1 MNASASQGWLRRAAM
16 APGAVYAL
24 IGLSVVFGL
33 FTTQFFTVHNLTNVG
48 MQGAVLIIVSLG
60 MTLIILTEGIDLS
73 LGPVL
78 GLAGVVLALAV
89 KQQVPVLLAILGA
102 VAVGAAFGALN
113 GFLIARLGLP
123 PFVVTLGSF
132 GMAQGLALVLTQ
144 GSSIA
149 GLGPAVQYFNDG
161 RILGLHVPIIL
172 TAIAF
177 LVMYLIL
184 YHTKFGTYVFAIG
197 GNQEALTL
205 AGVRARLYK
214 TGVYIPGGTTA
225 GIAALVMTARMNAA
239 HPTVGVG
246 LEFDATASVILGG
259 TSFERGK
266 GWLGGAIIGA
276 LAVSVL
282 RNGLN
287 LIGLSTSWQ
296 VSMVDKSN
304 AEPYNIPPEQRK
316 PPVWEQVMAGQK

>member
-1 MNASASQGWLRRAAM
+1 MSETVWREWARRVAM

-24 IGLSVVFGL
+24 ILLSLVFAL
-33 FTTQFFTVHNLTNVG
+33 FTAQFLTLQNLTNVG
-48 MQGAVLIIVSLG
+48 MQGSVLVIVSLG
-60 MTLIILTEGIDLS
+60 MTLIILSEGIDLS
-73 LGPVL
+73 IGPVL

-89 KQQVPVLLAILGA
+89 KQQVGLPLAIL
-102 VAVGAAFGALN
+102 AAIVTGGLFGGLN

-123 PFVVTLGSF
+123 PFVVTLGTF
-132 GMAQGLALVLTQ
+132 GMAQGLALVLTE
-144 GSSIA
+144 GSSVP

-161 RILGLHVPIIL
+161 RIAGLPVPIVL

-177 LVMYLIL
+177 LVVYTIL
-184 YHTKFGTYVFAIG
+184 YHTKFGTYVFALG

-205 AGVRARLYK
+205 AGVRTRLYK
-214 TGVYIPGGTTA
+214 TVVYVLAGALAGVG
-225 GIAALVMTARMNAA
+225 ALVMTARMNAA

-246 LEFDATASVILGG
+246 LEFDAIASVILGG

-266 GWLGGAIIGA
+266 GWLVGTIIGA

-296 VSMVDKSN
+296 VSMVGTVIILAIVVDSLRG
-304 AEPYNIPPEQRK
+304 I
-316 PPVWEQVMAGQK
+316 

>member
-1 MNASASQGWLRRAAM
+1 MSETVWRVWARRAAL

-24 IGLSVVFGL
+24 IVLSLVFGV
-33 FTTQFFTVHNLTNVG
+33 FTAQFLTLHNLTNVG
-48 MQGAVLIIVSLG
+48 MQGSVLIIVSLG

-78 GLAGVVLALAV
+78 GLAGVVLALCV
-89 KQQVPVLLAILGA
+89 KQQMGLPLAILLAILA
-102 VAVGAAFGALN
+102 GAAFGALN
-113 GFLIARLGLP
+113 GVLITRLGLP

-149 GLGPAVQYFNDG
+149 GLGPAVQYFYDG
-161 RILGLHVPIIL
+161 RILGIQVPIVM
-172 TAIAF
+172 TAITF
-177 LVMYLIL
+177 LVVYIIL

-197 GNQEALTL
+197 GNQEALSL
-205 AGVRARLYK
+205 AGVRTRLYK
-214 TGVYIPGGTTA
+214 TGVYVLGGILA
-225 GIAALVMTARMNAA
+225 SVAALVMTARMNGA

-246 LEFDATASVILGG
+246 LEFDAIVSVILGG
-259 TSFERGK
+259 TSFERGR
-266 GWLGGAIIGA
+266 GWLGGTIIGA

-296 VSMVDKSN
+296 VTAVGMVIILAIVVDGLRG
-304 AEPYNIPPEQRK
+304 I
-316 PPVWEQVMAGQK
+316 

>member
-1 MNASASQGWLRRAAM
+1 MSQTVRYEWTRRLAM

-24 IGLSVVFGL
+24 ILLSLIFTL
-33 FTTQFFTVHNLTNVG
+33 FTAQFLTVHNLTNVG
-48 MQGAVLIIVSLG
+48 MQGSVLIIVSLG
-60 MTLIILTEGIDLS
+60 MTLIILSEGIDLS

-78 GLAGVVLALAV
+78 GLAGVVLALCV
-89 KQQVPVLLAILGA
+89 KQQVGLPLAILLAILVGA
-102 VAVGAAFGALN
+102 VFGVLN
-113 GFLIARLGLP
+113 GVLISHVGLP
-123 PFVVTLGSF
+123 PFVVTLGTF
-132 GMAQGLALVLTQ
+132 GMAQGLALVLTE
-144 GSSIA
+144 GSSVP

-161 RILGLHVPIIL
+161 RILGVQVPIIL
-172 TAIAF
+172 TGIAF
-177 LVMYLIL
+177 LVVYVIL

-205 AGVRARLYK
+205 AGVRTRLYK
-214 TGVYIPGGTTA
+214 TGVYVLGGSLA
-225 GIAALVMTARMNAA
+225 GVGALVMTARMNAA

-246 LEFDATASVILGG
+246 LEFDAIASVILGG

-266 GWLGGAIIGA
+266 GWLGGTIIGA

-296 VSMVDKSN
+296 VSMVGLVIILAIVVDSLRG
-304 AEPYNIPPEQRK
+304 I
-316 PPVWEQVMAGQK
+316 

>member
-1 MNASASQGWLRRAAM
+1 MSETVRHEWTRRIAM

-24 IGLSVVFGL
+24 ILLSMVFTL
-33 FTTQFFTVHNLTNVG
+33 FTAQFLTVHNLTNVG
-48 MQGAVLIIVSLG
+48 MQGSVLIIVSLG
-60 MTLIILTEGIDLS
+60 MTLIILSEGIDLS

-89 KQQVPVLLAILGA
+89 KHQMGLPLAILLA
-102 VAVGAAFGALN
+102 VLVGALFGVLN
-113 GFLIARLGLP
+113 GVLISHIGLP
-123 PFVVTLGSF
+123 PFVVTLGTF
-132 GMAQGLALVLTQ
+132 GMAQGLALVLTE
-144 GSSIA
+144 GSSVP

-161 RILGLHVPIIL
+161 RILGVQVPIIL
-172 TAIAF
+172 SGIAF
-177 LVMYLIL
+177 LVVYVIL

-205 AGVRARLYK
+205 AGVRTRLYK
-214 TGVYIPGGTTA
+214 TGVYVLGGSLA
-225 GIAALVMTARMNAA
+225 GVGALVMTARMNAA

-246 LEFDATASVILGG
+246 LEFDAIASVILGG

-266 GWLGGAIIGA
+266 GWLGGTIIGA

-296 VSMVDKSN
+296 VSMVGLVIILAIVVDSLRG
-304 AEPYNIPPEQRK
+304 I
-316 PPVWEQVMAGQK
+316 

>member
-1 MNASASQGWLRRAAM
+1 MNASVLRAWGQRASM

-24 IGLSVVFGL
+24 ILLSLIFGL
-33 FTTQFFTVHNLTNVG
+33 FTTQFLTVHNLTNVG
-48 MQGAVLIIVSLG
+48 MQGSVLVIVALG
-60 MTLIILTEGIDLS
+60 MTLIILSEGIDLS

-89 KQQVPVLLAILGA
+89 KGQAPLPLAILA
-102 VAVGAAFGALN
+102 AIAVGGIFGALN
-113 GFLIARLGLP
+113 GVLIAHLGLP
-123 PFVVTLGSF
+123 PFVVTLGTF
-132 GMAQGLALVLTQ
+132 GMAQGLALVLTE
-144 GSSIA
+144 GSSVP

-161 RILGLHVPIIL
+161 QILGVQVPIIM
-172 TAIAF
+172 TAITF
-177 LVMYLIL
+177 LVVYVVL
-184 YHTKFGTYVFAIG
+184 YYTKFGTYVFAIG

-205 AGVRARLYK
+205 AGVRTRLYK
-214 TGVYIPGGTTA
+214 AGVYVLGGILA
-225 GIAALVMTARMNAA
+225 GVGALVMTARMNAA

-246 LEFDATASVILGG
+246 LEFDAIASVILGG

-266 GWLGGAIIGA
+266 GWLVGTIIGA

-296 VSMVDKSN
+296 VSMVGLVIILAIVVDSMRG
-304 AEPYNIPPEQRK
+304 I
-316 PPVWEQVMAGQK
+316 

>member
-1 MNASASQGWLRRAAM
+1 MSETLWREWARRVAM

-24 IGLSVVFGL
+24 ILLSLVFAL
-33 FTTQFFTVHNLTNVG
+33 FTAQFLTLHNLTNVG
-48 MQGAVLIIVSLG
+48 MQGSVLVIVSLG
-60 MTLIILTEGIDLS
+60 MTLIILSEGIDLS
-73 LGPVL
+73 IGPVL

-89 KQQVPVLLAILGA
+89 KQQVALPLAIL
-102 VAVGAAFGALN
+102 AAIATGGTFGALN
-113 GFLIARLGLP
+113 GVLISRLGLP

-132 GMAQGLALVLTQ
+132 GMAQGLALVLTE
-144 GSSIA
+144 GSSVP

-161 RILGLHVPIIL
+161 RILGIQVPIIM

-177 LVMYLIL
+177 LVVYVIL
-184 YHTKFGTYVFAIG
+184 YYTKFGTYVFALG
-197 GNQEALTL
+197 GNQEALAL
-205 AGVRARLYK
+205 AGVRTRLYK
-214 TGVYIPGGTTA
+214 TGVYVLGGILA
-225 GIAALVMTARMNAA
+225 GVGALVMTARMNAA

-246 LEFDATASVILGG
+246 LEFDAIASVILGG

-266 GWLGGAIIGA
+266 GWLGGTIIGA

-296 VSMVDKSN
+296 VSMVGVVIILAIVVDSLRG
-304 AEPYNIPPEQRK
+304 I
-316 PPVWEQVMAGQK
+316 

>member
-1 MNASASQGWLRRAAM
+1 MSETLRREWARRVAM

-24 IGLSVVFGL
+24 ILLSLIFAL
-33 FTTQFFTVHNLTNVG
+33 FTTQFLTLHNLTNVG
-48 MQGAVLIIVSLG
+48 MQGSVLVIVSLG
-60 MTLIILTEGIDLS
+60 MTLIILSEGIDLS

-89 KQQVPVLLAILGA
+89 KQQLALPLAIL
-102 VAVGAAFGALN
+102 AAIVTGGLFGGLN

-123 PFVVTLGSF
+123 PFVVTLGTF
-132 GMAQGLALVLTQ
+132 GMAQGLALVLTE
-144 GSSIA
+144 GSSVP
-149 GLGPAVQYFNDG
+149 GLGTAVQYFNDG
-161 RILGLHVPIIL
+161 RILGVQVPIIM
-172 TAIAF
+172 TAVTF
-177 LVMYLIL
+177 LVVYVIL

-205 AGVRARLYK
+205 AGVRTRLYK
-214 TGVYIPGGTTA
+214 SVVYVLGGALAGVG
-225 GIAALVMTARMNAA
+225 ALVMTARMNAA

-246 LEFDATASVILGG
+246 LEFDAIASVILGG

-266 GWLGGAIIGA
+266 GWLGGTIIGA

-296 VSMVDKSN
+296 VSMVGTVIILAIVVDSLRG
-304 AEPYNIPPEQRK
+304 I
-316 PPVWEQVMAGQK
+316 

>member
-1 MNASASQGWLRRAAM
+1 MSETVRREWARRVTM

-24 IGLSVVFGL
+24 ILLSLIFAL
-33 FTTQFFTVHNLTNVG
+33 FTTQFLTLHNLTNVG
-48 MQGAVLIIVSLG
+48 MQGSVLVIVSLG
-60 MTLIILTEGIDLS
+60 MTLIILSEGIDLS

-89 KQQVPVLLAILGA
+89 KQQLALPLAIL
-102 VAVGAAFGALN
+102 AAIVTGGLFGGLN

-123 PFVVTLGSF
+123 PFVVTLGTF
-132 GMAQGLALVLTQ
+132 GMAQGLALVLTE
-144 GSSIA
+144 GSSVP
-149 GLGPAVQYFNDG
+149 GLGTAVQYFNDG
-161 RILGLHVPIIL
+161 RIAGLPVPIVL
-172 TAIAF
+172 TALAF
-177 LVMYLIL
+177 LVVYTIL
-184 YHTKFGTYVFAIG
+184 YHTKFGTYVFALG

-205 AGVRARLYK
+205 AGVRTRLYK
-214 TGVYIPGGTTA
+214 SIVYVLGGALAGVG
-225 GIAALVMTARMNAA
+225 ALVMTARMNAA

-246 LEFDATASVILGG
+246 LEFDAIASVILGG

-266 GWLGGAIIGA
+266 GWLGGTIIGA

-296 VSMVDKSN
+296 VSMVGTVIILAIVVDSLRG
-304 AEPYNIPPEQRK
+304 I
-316 PPVWEQVMAGQK
+316 

>member
-1 MNASASQGWLRRAAM
+1 MSETVWLGWARRVAM

-24 IGLSVVFGL
+24 VLLSLIFSL
-33 FTTQFFTVHNLTNVG
+33 FTAQFLTLQNLTNVG
-48 MQGAVLIIVSLG
+48 MQGSVLAIVSLG

-73 LGPVL
+73 LGPLL
-78 GLAGVVLALAV
+78 GLAGVVLALCV
-89 KQQVPVLLAILGA
+89 KHQMGLPLSILLAILT
-102 VAVGAAFGALN
+102 GAAFGALN
-113 GFLIARLGLP
+113 GVLISRFGLP

-132 GMAQGLALVLTQ
+132 GMAQGLALVMTQ

-149 GLGPAVQYFNDG
+149 GLGPAVQYFYDG
-161 RILGLHVPIIL
+161 WILGIQVPIVM

-177 LVMYLIL
+177 LVVYVIL
-184 YHTKFGTYVFAIG
+184 YHTKFGTYVFALG
-197 GNQEALTL
+197 GNQEALAL
-205 AGVRARLYK
+205 AGVRTRLYK
-214 TGVYIPGGTTA
+214 TGVYVLGGILT

-246 LEFDATASVILGG
+246 LEFDAIVSVILGG

-287 LIGLSTSWQ
+287 LIGLSTTWQ
-296 VSMVDKSN
+296 VSAVGMVIILAIVVD
-304 AEPYNIPPEQRK
+304 ALRGI
-316 PPVWEQVMAGQK
+316 

>member
-1 MNASASQGWLRRAAM
+1 MSETVWREWARRVAM

-24 IGLSVVFGL
+24 ILLSLVFAL
-33 FTTQFFTVHNLTNVG
+33 FTTQFLTLHNLTNVG
-48 MQGAVLIIVSLG
+48 MQGSVLVIVSLG
-60 MTLIILTEGIDLS
+60 MTLIILSEGIDLS
-73 LGPVL
+73 IGPVL

-89 KQQVPVLLAILGA
+89 KQQVPLPLAIL
-102 VAVGAAFGALN
+102 AAIVTGGVFGGLN

-123 PFVVTLGSF
+123 PFVVTLGTF
-132 GMAQGLALVLTQ
+132 GMAQGLALVLTE
-144 GSSIA
+144 GSSVP

-161 RILGLHVPIIL
+161 RIAGLPVPIVL

-177 LVMYLIL
+177 LVVYTIL
-184 YHTKFGTYVFAIG
+184 YHTKFGTYVFALG

-214 TGVYIPGGTTA
+214 TVVYVLAGALAGVG
-225 GIAALVMTARMNAA
+225 ALVMTARMNAA

-246 LEFDATASVILGG
+246 LEFDAIASVILGG

-266 GWLGGAIIGA
+266 GWLGGTIIGA

-296 VSMVDKSN
+296 VSMVGTVIILAIVVDSLRG
-304 AEPYNIPPEQRK
+304 I
-316 PPVWEQVMAGQK
+316 